1 MIWKRVPA
9 ELSDFLEE
17 ALKSFDYQKKM
28 MFGCPV
34 YFINNN
40 MFAGLHQDNFFIRL
54 SETDRE
60 KVLTTYEGIR
70 PFEPMKGRTMK
81 EYGGVLKS
89 PVYPSGI
96 FRKTPG
102 SFVLVCG
109 FVTSINFKGKE

>member
-1 MIWKRVPA
+1 
-9 ELSDFLEE
+9 
-17 ALKSFDYQKKM
+17 M

-40 MFAGLHQDNFFIRL
+40 MFAGLHQDNLFIRL

-60 KVLTTYEGIR
+60 RVFTTYEGMC

-81 EYGGVLKS
+81 EYGGVPKS
-89 PVYPSGI
+89 PVYPSGT
-96 FRKTPG
+96 FRKTHG

-109 FVTSINFKGKE
+109 FVTSKNFKGKE